1 MNRKTSTRIL
11 SVLLAL
17 FLLIP
22 HALAAAPTSSDD
34 VSILSSRAAE
44 GDTMELAN
52 VDGAYMYFHDTEAYT
67 LAITVYCNQKVEIAK
82 NDKIENVLLLKNCD
96 LSDLQEAQFAV
107 FASDSVDEVFSNM
120 EAEINQS
127 NFAFDTQENI
137 SLYEAETINTT
148 RDSSTEIAAKV
159 DAELTSIFGSPY
171 TNTYRAYLKQDGYT
185 AYLYETMYFE
195 RYNHISW
202 TLDIGSSLVAVAS
215 VVKLP
220 ESICLRIFTFVGTA
234 LTGYSL
240 YSDVT
245 SNKYVANV
253 HNSKSVRVSNTYP
266 YRAGRT
272 EYGYCYVGDRD
283 AAYVSANR
291 VTEDSDFSD
300 NTSLLQTGI
309 YNYINSAY

>member
-1 MNRKTSTRIL
+1 
-11 SVLLAL
+11 
-17 FLLIP
+17 
-22 HALAAAPTSSDD
+22 
-34 VSILSSRAAE
+34 
-44 GDTMELAN
+44 
-52 VDGAYMYFHDTEAYT
+52 
-67 LAITVYCNQKVEIAK
+67 
-82 NDKIENVLLLKNCD
+82 
-96 LSDLQEAQFAV
+96 
-107 FASDSVDEVFSNM
+107 M

-127 NFAFDTQENI
+127 DFAFDTQENV

-195 RYNHISW
+195 RYKYTSW
-202 TLDIGSSLVAVAS
+202 ALNSGATLATVAS
-215 VVKLP
+215 LIALP
-220 ESICLRIFTFVGTA
+220 ESVCLQIFTFVGA
-234 LTGYSL
+234 AATGYSL

-245 SNKYVANV
+245 SNKYVADV

-272 EYGYCYVGDRD
+272 EYGYCYVGDKD
-283 AAYVSANR
+283 AAYVSRNR
-291 VTEDSDFSD
+291 VVEDSDFSD